1 MNKTAEM
8 RDGIFYLNKKPIF
21 VTSADYPYYR
31 DDPGNWDDRLKKIKA
46 AGIDV
51 VTFYTPWRH
60 HMLKIRNKRIVD
72 FDGKTQPNRNVKLFV
87 KLCAKNGLWMV
98 VKPGPFIHAETTC
111 GGLPNWASSEED
123 SRIEPLDKS
132 QKWYNG
138 GKLLPAPLC
147 NKFKGMVKEWYGLV
161 YKKILK
167 ENIYPKGNVIAV
179 QVCNEGLYSNGPA
192 PVTGYDYSPSGL
204 ALYRRFARDRKAQA
218 PRDFLGVNDKSE
230 LKYYLKWAEWQAE
243 FMRLIYTEYS
253 SPIKTK
259 VPLVVN
265 INPPAEDR
273 GLDHWLTRII
283 PERWPNINYGFTN
296 WLKPV
301 SEDRSSFERYSLLS
315 KRKRGINWEENW
327 GFSKLYDSRF
337 QYPVVCVFETFLA
350 IASGAT
356 GFNVYTAVNTASW
369 DDLLDNMYERPYPD
383 SSPIREDG
391 SFTKKY
397 EILNL
402 IARFFKENSAD
413 FLTAK
418 PDLTVAWGLYPPYAY
433 LAAWDIPQDDWKKL
447 GAESVK
453 CGYEGL
459 DRFQRILRS
468 KNRDFQIV
476 NIESA
481 SVKELLRYK
490 NIVLHGGFFMERKTQ
505 DKLLKYIASG
515 GRLVFIGTV
524 PSQDENFKRYDIL
537 KEGAICLSQID
548 GVLNALVNT
557 NGKLKVKDP
566 TTQVWVYE
574 NSKKDTQF
582 FFIFNLSGRSGMR
595 EFSYSGKAVKI
606 ALPQKS
612 AAVIKVKDSRLQA
625 AFIKGVNE
633 MYKNSVTPEVSL
645 GKDRLKAEIPC
656 DLLALR
662 KGNKW
667 HIKTVK

>member
-1 MNKTAEM
+1 MNKISEM
-8 RDGIFYLNKKPIF
+8 KDGIFYLNKKPIF
-21 VTSADYPYYR
+21 ITSADYPYYR
-31 DDPGNWDDRLKKIKA
+31 DDPKNWDDRLKKIKA

-60 HMLKIRNKRIVD
+60 HMLKTGNKCVVD
-72 FDGKTQPNRNVKLFV
+72 FDGKTQGNRGVKAFV
-87 KLCAKNGLWMV
+87 KLCAKNRLWLI
-98 VKPGPFIHAETTC
+98 VKPGPFIHAETNF
-111 GGLPNWASSEED
+111 GGLPDWVSSEED
-123 SRIEPLDKS
+123 AEIEPLDKPY
-132 QKWYNG
+132 KW

-147 NKFKGMVKEWYGLV
+147 NKFKGMVKEWYSLV
-161 YKKILK
+161 YKNVIK

-192 PVTGYDYSPSGL
+192 PVTGYDYSPSGI
-204 ALYRRFARDRKAQA
+204 ALYRKYAKDRSARA
-218 PRDFLGVNDKSE
+218 PRDFFGVNDKSE
-230 LKYYLKWAEWQAE
+230 LKDYLKWAEWQAE

-253 SPIKTK
+253 SPIKGK

-265 INPPAEDR
+265 INPSAEDR

-283 PERWPNINYGFTN
+283 PEKWPAVNYGFTN

-327 GFSKLYDSRF
+327 GFSQLYDSRF
-337 QYPVVCVFETFLA
+337 QYPVVCVFETLLA
-350 IASGAT
+350 VANGAT

-369 DDLLDNMYERPYPD
+369 DELLDNTHERPYPD
-383 SSPIREDG
+383 SSPIKEDG
-391 SFTKKY
+391 TLTKKY
-397 EILNL
+397 EVLSL
-402 IARFFKENSAD
+402 ITHFFKENSAD
-413 FLTAK
+413 FLSAR
-418 PDLTVAWGLYPPYAY
+418 PDFSIAWGLYPPYAY

-447 GAESVK
+447 GFESVK

-459 DRFQRILRS
+459 DRFQRILRF
-468 KNRDFQIV
+468 KNKDFQIV

-481 SVKELLRYK
+481 SVKELLCYK
-490 NIVLHGGFFMERKTQ
+490 NIVLHGGFFMGRRTQ
-505 DKLLKYIASG
+505 DKLSEYISSG
-515 GRLVFIGTV
+515 GRLIFIGIV

-548 GVLNALVNT
+548 GVLNSLAST
-557 NGKLKVKDP
+557 NKKLKIEDP
-566 TTQVWVYE
+566 LTQVWAYE
-574 NSKKDTQF
+574 NTKIDTQF
-582 FFIFNLSGRSGMR
+582 FFIFNLSDRSGAR
-595 EFSYSGKAVKI
+595 EFDYSGKTVKI
-606 ALPQKS
+606 SLPQKS
-612 AAVIKVKDSRLQA
+612 AAVIKVKGSKLHA

-633 MYKNSVTPEVSL
+633 MHKNSVIPEVSF
-645 GKDRLKAEIPC
+645 GKDRLRAEAPC

>member
-1 MNKTAEM
+1 M
-8 RDGIFYLNKKPIF
+8 RKKSEIKEGIFCINNRPVFLI
-21 VTSADYPYYR
+21 SADYPYYR
-31 DDPGNWDDRLKKIKA
+31 DDPKNWDDRLRKIKA
-46 AGIDV
+46 VGIDV

-60 HMLKIRNKRIVD
+60 HMLKIGSKRIVD
-72 FDGKTQPNRNVKLFV
+72 FDGKTRPNRNVKLFMR
-87 KLCAKNGLWMV
+87 LCVKNGLWMV
-98 VKPGPFIHAETTC
+98 VKPGPFIHAETTY

-123 SRIEPLDKS
+123 PQIEPLDKS

-147 NKFKGMVKEWYGLV
+147 KKFKGMVKEWYGLV
-161 YKKILK
+161 YKNVIK

-192 PVTGYDYSPSGL
+192 SVTGYDYSPSGL
-204 ALYRRFARDRKAQA
+204 ALYRKFAKNRKAQA

-230 LKYYLKWAEWQAE
+230 LKDYLKWAEWQAE
-243 FMRLIYTEYS
+243 LMRLIYTEYS
-253 SPIKTK
+253 SPIKAK
-259 VPLVVN
+259 VPFVVN

-283 PERWPNINYGFTN
+283 PERWPTVNYGFTN

-350 IASGAT
+350 VANGAT

-391 SFTKKY
+391 TLTKKY
-397 EILNL
+397 EILSL
-402 IARFFKENSAD
+402 IAHFFKDNSAD
-413 FLTAK
+413 FLSAG
-418 PDLTVAWGLYPPYAY
+418 PDLNVAWGLYPPYAY
-433 LAAWDIPQDDWKKL
+433 LAAWDIPQDDWKKI
-447 GAESVK
+447 GFEPMK

-468 KNRDFQIV
+468 RNRDFQIS

-481 SVKELLRYK
+481 SVKELMRYK
-490 NIVLHGGFFMERKTQ
+490 NIVLHGGFFMDRATQ
-505 DKLLKYIASG
+505 DKLSQYIAAG
-515 GRLVFIGTV
+515 GRLVFIGTI
-524 PSQDENFKRYDIL
+524 PSHDENFKRYDIL
-537 KEGAICLSQID
+537 REGAICLSQID
-548 GVLNALVNT
+548 GVLNALVSP

-566 TTQVWVYE
+566 ATQVWVYE
-574 NSKKDTQF
+574 NPGKDTQF
-582 FFIFNLSGRSGMR
+582 FFVFNLSGPSGTR
-595 EFSYSGKAVKI
+595 EFSYSRKTAKRT
-606 ALPQKS
+606 LPQKS
-612 AAVIKVKDSRLQA
+612 AAAIKVKDSRLQA
-625 AFIKGVNE
+625 VFIKGINE
-633 MYKNSVTPEVSL
+633 MYKSSVTPEVSF
-645 GKDRLKAEIPC
+645 GKDRLKAETPC
-656 DLLALR
+656 DLFAFR
-662 KGNKW
+662 RGNKW
-667 HIKTVK
+667 QMKSVR